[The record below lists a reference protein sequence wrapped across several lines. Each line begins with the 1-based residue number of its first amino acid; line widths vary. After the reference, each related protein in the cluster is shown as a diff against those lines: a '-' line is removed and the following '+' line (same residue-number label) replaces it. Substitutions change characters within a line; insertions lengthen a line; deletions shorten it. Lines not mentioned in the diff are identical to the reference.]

1 MLENHINYSIESGQS
16 EIACILKN
24 TKTVVRPETIRNESV
39 LIMAG
44 GFGRRMMPFTKSIPK
59 PLLPIAG
66 APIIEHI
73 IAPLISQGF
82 VRFIISV
89 HHMAQHV
96 RDWVSAYAKPGIS
109 LEIVEETGPL
119 GTAGALSL
127 LNLTSDSPLIVAN
140 ADIITDLDYRKVLSA
155 HSSTD
160 ADVTVC
166 TRNVNFKIPYGVVET
181 EGTRVQSVIEKPT
194 RRVQISAGMYV
205 LSTAF
210 TKRVRNEERI
220 DMPDLIQ
227 REIKNGATVH
237 AINTQDRWVDV
248 GNKATYQNLIEMF
261 GR

>member
-16 EIACILKN
+16 EIECILKN
-24 TKTVVRPETIRNESV
+24 TRDVVLPPVVRCETV

-44 GFGRRMMPFTKSIPK
+44 GFGRRMMPLTQNTPK
-59 PLLPIAG
+59 PLLPIVG

-89 HHMAQHV
+89 HHMAQQV
-96 RDWVSAYAKPGIS
+96 RDWVAAYSKPGIS
-109 LEIVEETGPL
+109 LETVQETGPL

-127 LNLTSDSPLIVAN
+127 LTLRTDAPLIVAN

-155 HSSTD
+155 HSTTG
-160 ADVTVC
+160 ADVTMC
-166 TRNVNFKIPYGVVET
+166 TRNVDFQIPYGVIET

-194 RRVQISAGMYV
+194 RNVQISAGMYV
-205 LSTAF
+205 LSAAF
-210 TKRVRNEERI
+210 TKRVKRGERI

-227 REIKNGATVH
+227 REIGNGAKVH
-237 AINTQDRWVDV
+237 ATSTQDRWIDV
-248 GNKATYQNLIEMF
+248 GNKATYQKLIEMF